1 MDLFSAQLRGFN
13 FEGRRKVH
21 THLGLMM
28 SAILVTLM
36 VGFLATKMI
45 KLVRGKEDSLMIM
58 DKANQHNTSARAIDF
73 NDPKV
78 KF

>member
-1 MDLFSAQLRGFN
+1 
-13 FEGRRKVH
+13 
-21 THLGLMM
+21 MM